1 MREVPKLAVIVPC
14 YNEEQV
20 LYETTKR
27 LSVVLEDLISKNKIK
42 KDSFILYIDDGSGD
56 NTWSIIKSLA
66 TQNLLVGGVKLSKNK
81 GHQNALL
88 AGMEHVEGK
97 CDCLISIDA
106 DLQDDIVVIRDMIE
120 KYLDGN
126 EIVYGVRSNRDS
138 DSFFKKITAEYFY
151 KIMGI
156 FGVEL
161 VYNHADYRL
170 ISSNVNTCFL
180 KFQETNLF
188 IRGIIPSMG
197 FKTDKVYYIR
207 LDRFAGES
215 KYPLRKML
223 AFAWDGITSFSVVP
237 LRFITLIGFI
247 IFLGSLVMGG
257 GVVYSAIIGKT
268 IQGWASTVLPIYF
281 IGGIQLM
288 SLGIIGEYIGK
299 IYKETKRR
307 PRYFIE
313 DIVDAKS

>member
-27 LSVVLEDLISKNKIK
+27 LSAVLEDLISKNKIK

-257 GVVYSAIIGKT
+257 VWFTPQLLVKR
-268 IQGWASTVLPIYF
+268 F
-281 IGGIQLM
+281 KGGLRQFYL
-288 SLGIIGEYIGK
+288 YI
-299 IYKETKRR
+299 
-307 PRYFIE
+307 
-313 DIVDAKS
+313 S

>member
-27 LSVVLEDLISKNKIK
+27 LSAVLEDLISKNKIK
-42 KDSFILYIDDGSGD
+42 KDSFILYIDDGSED

-257 GVVYSAIIGKT
+257 GVWFTPQLLVKR
-268 IQGWASTVLPIYF
+268 F
-281 IGGIQLM
+281 KGGLRQFYL
-288 SLGIIGEYIGK
+288 YI
-299 IYKETKRR
+299 
-307 PRYFIE
+307 
-313 DIVDAKS
+313 S

>member
-56 NTWSIIKSLA
+56 NTWSIVKSLT

-151 KIMGI
+151 KIMRI

-197 FKTDKVYYIR
+197 FKTDKVYYSR

-257 GVVYSAIIGKT
+257 VWFTPQLLVKR
-268 IQGWASTVLPIYF
+268 F
-281 IGGIQLM
+281 KGGLRQFYL
-288 SLGIIGEYIGK
+288 YI
-299 IYKETKRR
+299 
-307 PRYFIE
+307 
-313 DIVDAKS
+313 S

>member
-27 LSVVLEDLISKNKIK
+27 LSAVLEDLISKNKIK

-197 FKTDKVYYIR
+197 FKTDKVYYSR

-257 GVVYSAIIGKT
+257 VWFTPQLLVKR
-268 IQGWASTVLPIYF
+268 F
-281 IGGIQLM
+281 KGGLRQFYL
-288 SLGIIGEYIGK
+288 YI
-299 IYKETKRR
+299 
-307 PRYFIE
+307 
-313 DIVDAKS
+313 S

>member
-27 LSVVLEDLISKNKIK
+27 LSAVLEDLISKNKIK

>member
-56 NTWSIIKSLA
+56 NTWSIVKSLT

-151 KIMGI
+151 KIMRI

-197 FKTDKVYYIR
+197 FKTDKVYYSR

-257 GVVYSAIIGKT
+257 GCGLLRNY
-268 IQGWASTVLPIYF
+268 W
-281 IGGIQLM
+281 
-288 SLGIIGEYIGK
+288 
-299 IYKETKRR
+299 
-307 PRYFIE
+307 
-313 DIVDAKS
+313 

>member
-1 MREVPKLAVIVPC
+1 MREAPKLAVIVPC

-27 LSVVLEDLISKNKIK
+27 LSAVLEDLISKNKIK
-42 KDSFILYIDDGSGD
+42 KDSFILYIDDGSRD
-56 NTWSIIKSLA
+56 DTWSIVKSQA
-66 TQNLLVGGVKLSKNK
+66 TRNSLVRGIKLSKNK

-88 AGMEHVEGK
+88 AGMEYVEGK

-106 DLQDDIVVIRDMIE
+106 DLQDDIAVISGMIE

-138 DSFFKKITAEYFY
+138 DSFFKKSTAEYFY
-151 KIMGI
+151 KIMGM
-156 FGVEL
+156 FGVDL
-161 VYNHADYRL
+161 IYNHADYRL
-170 ISSNVNTCFL
+170 ISSNANTCFL

-197 FKTDKVYYIR
+197 FRTDKVYYSR
-207 LDRFAGES
+207 LERFAGES
-215 KYPLRKML
+215 KYPLKKML

-257 GVVYSAIIGKT
+257 GVVYSVIIGKT
-268 IQGWASTVLPIYF
+268 VQGWASTVLPIYF

-288 SLGIIGEYIGK
+288 CLGIIGEYIGK